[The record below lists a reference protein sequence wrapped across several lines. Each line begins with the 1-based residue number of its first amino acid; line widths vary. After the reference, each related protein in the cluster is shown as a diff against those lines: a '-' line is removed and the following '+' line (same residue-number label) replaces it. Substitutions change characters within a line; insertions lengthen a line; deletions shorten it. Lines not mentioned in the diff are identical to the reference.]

1 MSPAEIQKA
10 NDSGW
15 CREYIAGNGIDDY
28 VWFNP
33 KYDIAFPDDVTL
45 KILLQ
50 CYDKDNDD

>member
-1 MSPAEIQKA
+1 MSPTEIQKA